1 MAAHSCRLNLLSP
14 TIRNQCHR
22 RIVTRSWHSYI
33 NIYTVVSWILLQPFS
48 AFRVGAASSFLT
60 SLNSYQTTRCH
71 NPENVSI
78 NFKCRENLKFRRDL
92 VGLCLRG
99 TGYDV
104 LLVSVTWG
112 VELWHQHQFV
122 CLLIDW
128 LVSYMVTSSPF
139 NCIKRIHTT
148 VGQDQAYVA
157 YKLLTTE
164 RTLIMISPI
173 SGEFVGERFR
183 QFFLE
188 LKQNFCGHRFKDDH
202 EV

>member
-1 MAAHSCRLNLLSP
+1 
-14 TIRNQCHR
+14 
-22 RIVTRSWHSYI
+22 
-33 NIYTVVSWILLQPFS
+33 
-48 AFRVGAASSFLT
+48 
-60 SLNSYQTTRCH
+60 
-71 NPENVSI
+71 
-78 NFKCRENLKFRRDL
+78 
-92 VGLCLRG
+92 
-99 TGYDV
+99 
-104 LLVSVTWG
+104 
-112 VELWHQHQFV
+112 
-122 CLLIDW
+122 
-128 LVSYMVTSSPF
+128 MVTSSPF